1 MKKSLIQPLIQP
13 LRTLAALSLALFVTL
28 LASYSF
34 AAETISVDKLADQV
48 KAGKAPVIIDVRS
61 EDEFLAGHL
70 PNARLIPHTQMG
82 DYVEGLSA
90 LKDETVVL
98 YCRSGKRADMAAD
111 VLEKAGFKKVTI
123 LDGSYQAWTAAGNKV
138 VK

>member
-1 MKKSLIQPLIQP
+1 MKKSLIQRLGTFVGLSVALI
-13 LRTLAALSLALFVTL
+13 ATL
-28 LASYSF
+28 LTSQSF
-34 AAETISVDKLADQV
+34 AAGTISVDELAAQV
-48 KAGKAPVIIDVRS
+48 NAGKAPMIVDVRS

-70 PNARLIPHTQMG
+70 PNARLIPHTQIG

-90 LKDETVVL
+90 QKDETVVL
-98 YCRSGKRADMAAD
+98 YCQSGKRAGMAAD
-111 VLEKAGFKKVTI
+111 VLEKAGFKKITI

>member
-1 MKKSLIQPLIQP
+1 MKQSLIQR
-13 LRTLAALSLALFVTL
+13 LRTLAGLSLALSATL
-28 LASYSF
+28 LTSQSF
-34 AAETISVDKLADQV
+34 AAGTISVDELATQV
-48 KAGKAPVIIDVRS
+48 KAGKAPIIIDVRS

-70 PNARLIPHTQMG
+70 PNARLIPHTQIG

-90 LKDETVVL
+90 QKDETIVL
-98 YCRSGKRADMAAD
+98 YCQSGTRADTAAG

-123 LDGSYQAWTAAGNKV
+123 LDGSYKAWTAAGNKV